1 MDLIVDS
8 SCSCLVLVLFQAL
21 LVGFPIGFIEAE
33 GV

>member
-1 MDLIVDS
+1 MDLIVVS
-8 SCSCLVLVLFQAL
+8 SCSCPVLFLFPAL